1 MACVYSFPYYS
12 IYIDGTEVTT
22 PGSQSNLPTFTVA
35 DIMRYSNFIGRSNW
49 NSDQD
54 ADAYFDDLKFFNRAL
69 GEQEILFEMQ
79 QFIVI

>member
-35 DIMRYSNFIGRSNW
+35 GIMRYSNFIGRSNW
-49 NSDQD
+49 NNDQD
-54 ADAYFDDLKFFNRAL
+54 ADAYFDDLRLNYFI
-69 GEQEILFEMQ
+69 ILKN
-79 QFIVI
+79 